1 MLIFKKEKHVRKLVL
16 AHLAE
21 VEGCL
26 QATRNVL
33 EEYLKGDIEAA
44 RQLAHQVIEIESRA
58 DKLEREIREKLLE
71 GAFLPQIRSDVYRL
85 VEAVD
90 AIAGKAEDVARFIR
104 AQRPNIPSAYESD
117 LLELF
122 RQSLNCFQELRKALK
137 DYFKPKGKIEN
148 LHGHVS
154 HVSELETQVDALEA
168 ELAVRLFDSDLEL
181 SEKIHLEQLI
191 KRIADLADL
200 SEDASDELEYAAMK
214 TVM

>member
-1 MLIFKKEKHVRKLVL
+1 MLIFKKEKHVRKLVM
-16 AHLAE
+16 AHLAG
-21 VEGCL
+21 VEDCL

-33 EEYLKGDIEAA
+33 EEYLKGELEVA
-44 RQLAHQVIEIESRA
+44 RQLAHQVIEVESRA

-90 AIAGKAEDVARFIR
+90 AIAGKSEDIARFIH
-104 AQRPNIPSAYESD
+104 AQRPQIPEAYEGD

-122 RQSLNCFQELRKALK
+122 RQSLNCFQELRKALR

-148 LHGHVS
+148 LHEHVS
-154 HVSELETQVDALEA
+154 QVSELETQVDALESD
-168 ELAVRLFDSDLEL
+168 LAVRLFESDLEL
-181 SEKIHLEQLI
+181 SKKIHLEQLI

-200 SEDASDELEYAAMK
+200 SEDAADELEYAAMK